1 MENIKIQKSKG
12 VLQFGILDENGKE
25 TGEYLEF
32 DTEDIE
38 LSLRLNNVNKL
49 HHDNLRNLKTQFL
62 IINKKEDVKDK
73 YSILTRNEIEKI
85 KATKKFYEDEE
96 KAIDLF
102 LGEGGTRKL
111 LNGRKPYY
119 TMYNDILEMIKPIV
133 PQLTKTIDDIVDS
146 VKDKYHIKEID
157 EEEFLKDDD

>member
-12 VLQFGILDENGKE
+12 ILKFGILAENGKE

-38 LSLRLNNVNKL
+38 LPLRLNNVNKL

-73 YSILTRNEIEKI
+73 HSILTRNEIEKI

-119 TMYNDILEMIKPIV
+119 TMYNDVLEMIKPIV

-146 VKDKYHIKEID
+146 VKGKYNIKEID